1 MFKKIIGWFKSL
13 FSKGKVKEIA
23 VEFGQTVLV
32 TASESVNEFVND
44 PDNQTKAKEA
54 VIAVAKTG
62 VTNNQALNDAVN
74 YLKERG
80 LAKGKEAANTLLR
93 TLVQVVYAGIK
104 LG

>member
-23 VEFGQTVLV
+23 VEFGQAVLV

-44 PDNQTKAKEA
+44 PDNQAKAKEA

-74 YLKERG
+74 YLKEKG

-93 TLVQVVYAGIK
+93 TLVQVVYASVK
-104 LG
+104 LK